1 MSVVASPIV
10 VFGHNWVTE
19 FCYSTCYNQQHSTST
34 TLLSFV
40 QHCKTIQAGSEARTP
55 IDTEALLHASQGNQ
69 RSPFSG
75 TCWALLLV
83 LNSKVLLYVHGCVTW
98 QILCL
103 QLAESSGSS
112 TVVVKIVKISPATA
126 PCRSPES
133 QHTVSIF
140 DSSGEAKIS
149 FSAVYQPCN
158 LLERPKVNQ
167 LVHPLVP
174 HMLLCN
180 AFLFVVCFVF
190 EPHFGC

>member
-1 MSVVASPIV
+1 M
-10 VFGHNWVTE
+10 
-19 FCYSTCYNQQHSTST
+19 
-34 TLLSFV
+34 
-40 QHCKTIQAGSEARTP
+40 
-55 IDTEALLHASQGNQ
+55 
-69 RSPFSG
+69 
-75 TCWALLLV
+75 
-83 LNSKVLLYVHGCVTW
+83 HGCVTQ

-133 QHTVSIF
+133 QHTVSIL

-167 LVHPLVP
+167 VVHPLVP

-180 AFLFVVCFVF
+180 AFLFVVCFVI
-190 EPHFGC
+190 EPHVGR